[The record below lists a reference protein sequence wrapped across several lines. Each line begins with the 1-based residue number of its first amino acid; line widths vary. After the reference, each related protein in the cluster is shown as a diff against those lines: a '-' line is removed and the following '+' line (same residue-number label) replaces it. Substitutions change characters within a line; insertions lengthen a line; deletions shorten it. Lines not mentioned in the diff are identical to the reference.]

1 MIVDAPLY
9 GPHQTLSLNGEYI
22 EVVSDFKYLGSM
34 MASSE
39 RDMRIRK
46 GQAWGAFWK
55 LEKIWKANEIPIELK
70 INIFKSSVLTILLYG
85 SETWIINKQEN
96 KALDSFVTSCCRI
109 MLNIKRQDHISND
122 ELIERIKQQ
131 TNGRVNLRKL
141 SEYVAGRQLAWVG
154 HMLRRKIKVN
164 GIEQDDLIRTYA
176 LYNPAESLGKRNPG
190 SQPRSYL
197 KQIAELIN
205 STITLTPEEID
216 RAAQNRDTW
225 KKLVLAYTSAI
236 T

>member
-1 MIVDAPLY
+1 
-9 GPHQTLSLNGEYI
+9 
-22 EVVSDFKYLGSM
+22 
-34 MASSE
+34 
-39 RDMRIRK
+39 
-46 GQAWGAFWK
+46 
-55 LEKIWKANEIPIELK
+55 
-70 INIFKSSVLTILLYG
+70 
-85 SETWIINKQEN
+85 
-96 KALDSFVTSCCRI
+96 

-131 TNGRVNLRKL
+131 TNGRVNLRKCF
-141 SEYVAGRQLAWVG
+141 EYVAGRQLAWVG
-154 HMLRRKIKVN
+154 HMLWRKIKVN

-190 SQPRSYL
+190 TQPRSYL